1 MKSRKRKTPNDETI
15 SGKAFAVGM
24 LALFAICYLIQITN
38 CTAYHPGNFPS
49 YDVLNPSDIVKENPV
64 AFIEV
69 ESGEIIRVDWTNE
82 ITKDGTYNLVNDEFL
97 QWAYEMK
104 LEIKRLR

>member
-15 SGKAFAVGM
+15 SVKAFVVGM
-24 LALFAICYLIQITN
+24 LALSAICYLIQLNN

-64 AFIEV
+64 AFIDV
-69 ESGEIIRVDWTNE
+69 KDGEIIKVEWTNE
-82 ITKDGTYNLVNDEFL
+82 EIKDGTYNLVNDEFL
-97 QWAYEMK
+97 QWAYELKTEVKK
-104 LEIKRLR
+104 LR

>member
-1 MKSRKRKTPNDETI
+1 MKSRKRKMPNDETI
-15 SGKAFAVGM
+15 SGKAFAAGI
-24 LALFAICYLIQITN
+24 LSLFAICYLIQITN

-49 YDVLNPSDIVKENPV
+49 YDVLYPGEVVKENPIAHITV
-64 AFIEV
+64 KD
-69 ESGEIIRVDWTNE
+69 GEITDVDWQNE
-82 ITKDGTYNLVNDEFL
+82 ITKDGIYNLVNDEFL